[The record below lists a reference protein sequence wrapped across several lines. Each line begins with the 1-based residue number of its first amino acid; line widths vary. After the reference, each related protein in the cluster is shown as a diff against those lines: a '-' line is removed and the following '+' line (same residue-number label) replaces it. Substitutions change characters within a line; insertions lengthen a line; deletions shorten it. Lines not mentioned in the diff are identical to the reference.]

1 MSNADKASDEEN
13 SIIGKLRVD
22 DKDTFLNEDSEQPT
36 KKQKVKSSSNNKRTI
51 KKTIKRRDPN
61 EVKSIDSKGKEMNIL
76 KLQDIMKRQAIEINK
91 IIEMLK
97 PLPKSYGNLEKQSKI
112 IKQNQSELKQIQKHI
127 TQIKKI
133 TSTKIRR

>member
-1 MSNADKASDEEN
+1 MSNSDKAFDEGNNIVE
-13 SIIGKLRVD
+13 KLQVD
-22 DKDTFLNEDSEQPT
+22 DKDTFLNEDSEQPA
-36 KKQKVKSSSNNKRTI
+36 KKQKMRSPSNNHRII
-51 KKTIKRRDPN
+51 KKTVKRRDPN
-61 EVKSIDSKGKEMNIL
+61 EVKSINSKGKEMNIL

-97 PLPKSYGNLEKQSKI
+97 PLQKSYGNLEKQSKI
-112 IKQNQSELKQIQKHI
+112 IRQNQSELKLIQKHI

>member
-97 PLPKSYGNLEKQSKI
+97 PLQKSYGNLEKQSKI

>member
-13 SIIGKLRVD
+13 SIIGKLQGD

-36 KKQKVKSSSNNKRTI
+36 KKQKVKSSNNKRTI

-61 EVKSIDSKGKEMNIL
+61 EVKTINSKGKEMNTL
-76 KLQDIMKRQAIEINK
+76 KLQDIIKRQAIEINK
-91 IIEMLK
+91 IIGMLK
-97 PLPKSYGNLEKQSKI
+97 PLQKSYGNLEKQSKI

-133 TSTKIRR
+133 TSTKKRR

>member
-13 SIIGKLRVD
+13 SIIGKLQGD

-36 KKQKVKSSSNNKRTI
+36 KKQKVKSSNNKRTI

-61 EVKSIDSKGKEMNIL
+61 EVKSINSKGKEMNTL
-76 KLQDIMKRQAIEINK
+76 KLQDIIKRQAIEINK
-91 IIEMLK
+91 IIGMLK
-97 PLPKSYGNLEKQSKI
+97 PLQKSYGNLEKQSKI

-133 TSTKIRR
+133 TSTKKRR

>member
-13 SIIGKLRVD
+13 SIIGKLQVD

-36 KKQKVKSSSNNKRTI
+36 KKQKMKSSNNKRTI

-61 EVKSIDSKGKEMNIL
+61 EVKSINSKGKEMNTL
-76 KLQDIMKRQAIEINK
+76 KLQDIIKRQAIEINK
-91 IIEMLK
+91 IIGMLK
-97 PLPKSYGNLEKQSKI
+97 PLQKSYGNLEKQSKI

-133 TSTKIRR
+133 TSTKKRR

>member
-1 MSNADKASDEEN
+1 MSNVDKASDEEN
-13 SIIGKLRVD
+13 SIIGKLQVD

-36 KKQKVKSSSNNKRTI
+36 KKQKVKSSNNKRTI

-61 EVKSIDSKGKEMNIL
+61 EVKSINSKGKEMNTL
-76 KLQDIMKRQAIEINK
+76 KLQDIIKRQAIEINK
-91 IIEMLK
+91 IIGMLK
-97 PLPKSYGNLEKQSKI
+97 PLQKSYGNLEKQSKI

-133 TSTKIRR
+133 TSTKKRR

>member
-1 MSNADKASDEEN
+1 MSNADKASDEDN

-97 PLPKSYGNLEKQSKI
+97 PLQKSYGNLEKQSKI

>member
-13 SIIGKLRVD
+13 SIIGKLQVD

-36 KKQKVKSSSNNKRTI
+36 KKQKVKSSNNKRTI

-61 EVKSIDSKGKEMNIL
+61 EVKSINSKGKEMNTL
-76 KLQDIMKRQAIEINK
+76 KLQDIIKRQAIEINK
-91 IIEMLK
+91 IIGMLK
-97 PLPKSYGNLEKQSKI
+97 PLQKSYGNLEKQSKI

-133 TSTKIRR
+133 TSTKKRR